1 MSQKVTKK
9 SGGPKGT
16 GKVIDLT
23 QPKTSRKKVLKA
35 RNNIKVD
42 PALGLS
48 YKIPECAEHYL
59 SALVN
64 PYDTPA
70 GVCIPSDLFPL
81 PSSKVKAFCRGRMN
95 LGTSGIGWVAL
106 RPSVVNDQATII
118 HTTSAS
124 VGTTSTDASAFSN
137 LGTQNVAMLPYSEAP
152 IIAGQVGARTV
163 SYGLRLKYIGPL
175 MSRNGVATSYEDP
188 DHLNA
193 TRFSYDVL
201 NGNPYSTIRRIG
213 SEDWDSEVSYSGPTH
228 PSDVEFQSDG
238 CPLTPGTGAVSLAII
253 MVSGVAGDVYEYEYY
268 THIEYIGTLVVNKT
282 RSHADGVA
290 FGKALEAVKGQAAE
304 GSVTRETGPSVWER
318 FKKLIF
324 NNIPQIVQI
333 GAGIARIAARD
344 VSGGGSMILSGVGGM
359 IGNTGAPAPLQPRLT
374 STQHSI
380 MA

>member
-1 MSQKVTKK
+1 MSKNITKK

-16 GKVIDLT
+16 GKVKDLT
-23 QPKTSRKKVLKA
+23 PQGAAKRKPRTNVKVGP
-35 RNNIKVD
+35 D
-42 PALGLS
+42 GLGLS

-95 LGTSGIGWVAL
+95 LGTSGIGFVTCRAAI
-106 RPSVVNDQATII
+106 VNDQAAVS

-124 VGTTSTDASAFSN
+124 LGTTATVASAF
-137 LGTQNVAMLPYSEAP
+137 TNVATQWVTMLPYSEAAV
-152 IIAGQVGARTV
+152 INSRVAGRVV

-188 DHLNA
+188 DHISA
-193 TRFSYDVL
+193 ERFTYDEL

-213 SEDWDSEVSYSGPTH
+213 SDDWDAEVNYSGPTH
-228 PSDVEFQSDG
+228 PSDVEFVSDG
-238 CPLTPGTGAVSLAII
+238 SPLNPASYDKLAII

-268 THIEYIGTLVVNKT
+268 THIEYIGTQVVNKT
-282 RSHADGVA
+282 KSHADGVT
-290 FGKALEAVKGQAAE
+290 FGKALEAVKAQSAE
-304 GSVTRETGPSVWER
+304 GSITRDTGPSVWEK
-318 FKKLIF
+318 FKSFVF

-344 VSGGGSMILSGVGGM
+344 VGGGGSMILSGVGGM
-359 IGNTGAPAPLQPRLT
+359 IGNGAAPAAMRPRLT
-374 STQHSI
+374 STQRAI